1 MNIFQ
6 IRLKYCLLSVVG
18 SSVAILPITYGANTD
33 MNDGGDSA
41 PPQRSLAVNTAT
53 SVEATTGQRIAQLQ
67 AEVFT
72 QKRFIEVFGEESF
85 NILLEILDSDSVNGL
100 KSFHMLS
107 DESIAYDN
115 PRKQNLMRRI
125 KVWLITYPGT
135 RSNEYILLLEDFMKL
150 DTIITTVSYNSY

>member
-6 IRLKYCLLSVVG
+6 IRLKYCLLSVV
-18 SSVAILPITYGANTD
+18 VNFAAILPITYGADTA

-41 PPQRSLAVNTAT
+41 TPQRSLAVNTAT
-53 SVEATTGQRIAQLQ
+53 SVEATPGQSIAQLQ

-72 QKRFIEVFGEESF
+72 KKRFIEVFGEESF
-85 NILLEILDSDSVNGL
+85 NVLLKILDSDSVNGL

-107 DESIAYDN
+107 DASIAYDN
-115 PRKQNLMRRI
+115 PRKHNLMRRI

-135 RSNEYILLLEDFMKL
+135 RSNEYLLLLDDFMRL
-150 DTIITTVSYNSY
+150 DTIITTVPYNPY